1 MCQTSIGGRFLLDMS
16 HPFVTER
23 AQNMEFM
30 QAQKIRTFELLVKF
44 WTSRRYGSRR
54 VTFRGQDY
62 LADAAAADD
71 NRFNSSYVK

>member
-1 MCQTSIGGRFLLDMS
+1 
-16 HPFVTER
+16 
-23 AQNMEFM
+23 MEFM

-44 WTSRRYGSRR
+44 WTSRRCGSRR